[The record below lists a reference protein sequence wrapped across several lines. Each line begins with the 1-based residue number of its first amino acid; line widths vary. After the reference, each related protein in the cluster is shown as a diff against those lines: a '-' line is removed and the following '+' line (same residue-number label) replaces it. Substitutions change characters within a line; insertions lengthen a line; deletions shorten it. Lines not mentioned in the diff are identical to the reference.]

1 MRKTATVKAHPLFI
15 RKGDKVI
22 FNFQHFVS
30 PENILKE
37 YIRFNIHNKS
47 RLAKIDKQKILE
59 ALCSLHCDNQFNS
72 DVDPYDLKSRN
83 NSKHVNA
90 EGRTNNEKIMSARKS
105 KIKQNINTE
114 NALWITRPARTWQP
128 AKRISAT
135 NNIVYE
141 FNPFGNVENND
152 TSKGFNNSKNSIYS
166 CGSFNGSK
174 VSTISK
180 STTNDRKH
188 IAKDAK
194 ARSIVT
200 LPKLNSSP
208 NNSMN
213 IFEKNEKLTNV
224 CENQASLPC
233 ILKRTN
239 LTKNE
244 TISKESDKK
253 WKIASAKLNYIDRDV
268 EKVKTNWEQ
277 FQKHHDRR
285 KEKYIFNP
293 RMKKLYEV
301 LKTTACDKNKIKK
314 NVDSTNDQ
322 DILSKNSKSSKHS
335 EMIDQRDVE
344 PIKNVLFPKQD
355 QLTIVKSTTTS
366 IDLSSRE
373 LKEDILG
380 NEKRDIVEQQ
390 SLFTEKRLRI
400 INDILTYES
409 NLLNP
414 YKNDSLNNKTSR
426 KVKTGIDKYLEKY
439 TTNFDKLNT
448 IEQKNVTIKVM
459 ESQNDIQEYFNENL
473 NYSFCVSEE
482 NINNFEKDGIETSL
496 KNNDFGENKESANE
510 TKNIDTK
517 SIEIF
522 DEFNEKLSKEN
533 TFVKMDCNNLSLPK
547 NILDKVL
554 QSEYLKKEL
563 FSLYPM

>member
-1 MRKTATVKAHPLFI
+1 
-15 RKGDKVI
+15 
-22 FNFQHFVS
+22 
-30 PENILKE
+30 
-37 YIRFNIHNKS
+37 
-47 RLAKIDKQKILE
+47 
-59 ALCSLHCDNQFNS
+59 
-72 DVDPYDLKSRN
+72 
-83 NSKHVNA
+83 
-90 EGRTNNEKIMSARKS
+90 MSARKS

-114 NALWITRPARTWQP
+114 NARWITRPARTWQP

-152 TSKGFNNSKNSIYS
+152 ISKGFNNSQNSINS
-166 CGSFNGSK
+166 CGLFNGLK

-180 STTNDRKH
+180 STTNDKKH

-200 LPKLNSSP
+200 LPKLSSSS
-208 NNSMN
+208 NNSTN
-213 IFEKNEKLTNV
+213 IFEKNEKVMNV

-233 ILKRTN
+233 ILKRTD
-239 LTKNE
+239 LTKNK

-268 EKVKTNWEQ
+268 KKVKTNWEQ
-277 FQKHHDRR
+277 FQKHYDRR
-285 KEKYIFNP
+285 KERYNFNP

-301 LKTTACDKNKIKK
+301 LENTACDRNKIKE

-322 DILSKNSKSSKHS
+322 NILSKNSKFSKNS
-335 EMIDQRDVE
+335 KIIDQSDVE
-344 PIKNVLFPKQD
+344 HSKNMLFPKQD
-355 QLTIVKSTTTS
+355 QLAIVKSTTTS
-366 IDLSSRE
+366 IDLSSRG
-373 LKEDILG
+373 LKEDIVG
-380 NEKRDIVEQQ
+380 NEKRNIVEQQ
-390 SLFTEKRLRI
+390 PLFTEKRLQN

-414 YKNDSLNNKTSR
+414 HKNYSLNNKTSR
-426 KVKTGIDKYLEKY
+426 KVKTEIDKYLEKY

-459 ESQNDIQEYFNENL
+459 KSQNDIQENFNENL
-473 NYSFCVSEE
+473 NYSYCVSEE

-496 KNNDFGENKESANE
+496 NNNDFGENKESANE

-517 SIEIF
+517 SVEIF

-533 TFVKMDCNNLSLPK
+533 TFVKIDCNDLNLPK
-547 NILDKVL
+547 NVLDKVL